1 MSSTH
6 RGAHSPE
13 LSVIVPIYNVERFLA
28 ACLDSLATQTWRDFE
43 VIMVDDGSPDAS
55 AAIAARFAARD
66 SRFRLVRQANAGLGR
81 ARNTGVRHA
90 GGEFLAFV
98 DSDDLLPEYALE
110 YFLAS
115 LRTTGSDFATG
126 NVDVLTSRGRR
137 RSPMHR
143 PIFRGSAAQT
153 HVTRRPVL
161 LYDRL
166 VTNKVWRRSFW
177 DLHGLRFPEG
187 VLYEDIQ
194 VAIPAHF
201 LAAKVDVLAS
211 PVYVWRR
218 HASSIT
224 RNRVN
229 IKSMED
235 RFSAVES
242 VRRFLEE
249 EGSRRFL
256 REWDRVAL
264 DSDLRIFMHL
274 LDRADEPFQ
283 RRFLDLAA
291 GYLHRVHRASTDRLS
306 AIRRLQWHLAGS
318 RMLPELL
325 ETLSFERAT
334 RGEHA
339 RAVRHG
345 LRHYGRL
352 PFLDDPRYAVP
363 RAVYRMREDLA
374 LEQEVRAVTWRR
386 GDLLLSGRARV
397 LHLRANRRRDQQ
409 MVAWLVQ
416 KGGLRRLP
424 LGVVLGSRGR
434 YRLTVDPKRLHV
446 RRAPAPVTWTVELW
460 VLNHGVFR
468 RAELGPPAHVKAR
481 GLVSRQ
487 FEQGVW
493 ARPHWSD
500 QKTLR
505 ITVGPVQAQLTGH
518 RLVGEDLELC
528 LNVPGLAG
536 DGARLCL
543 TPRPGGLTRHHALVR
558 GEEAASF
565 SVRVPVG
572 PLRRSATGRPSEWR
586 AHVMGGVL
594 PEPVAVTMPGAKG
607 RARYTTSEQEIT
619 LSRAA
624 ADELAIRVREP
635 RTTAT
640 VFPAVRQAIV

>member
-1 MSSTH
+1 MTST
-6 RGAHSPE
+6 RRKAHLTE
-13 LSVIVPIYNVERFLA
+13 LSVIVPIYKVEPYLA
-28 ACLDSLATQTWRDFE
+28 ACLDSLASQTWRDLE

-66 SRFRLVRQANAGLGR
+66 SRFRLVSQPNMGLGG
-81 ARNTGVRHA
+81 ARNTGVGHA
-90 GGEFLAFV
+90 SGEFLAFV

-110 YFLAS
+110 YLVAS
-115 LRTTGSDFATG
+115 LRATGSDFATG

-143 PIFRGSAAQT
+143 PIFRGSAAGT

-166 VTNKVWRRSFW
+166 VTNKLWRRSFW

-201 LAAKVDVLAS
+201 LAAKVDVLAA

-235 RFSAVES
+235 RFSAVAS

-249 EGSRRFL
+249 HGSRRHL

-283 RRFLDLAA
+283 ERFLDLTAA
-291 GYLHRVHRASTDRLS
+291 YLGQVHRASTDHLT
-306 AIRRLQWHLAGS
+306 AIRRLQWHLAGR

-325 ETLSFERAT
+325 ETVTFERTAT
-334 RGEHA
+334 DEHA
-339 RAVRHG
+339 PAVRHG

-363 RAVYRMREDLA
+363 REVYRMRDDLA
-374 LEQEVRAVTWRR
+374 LEQEVRAVAWRA
-386 GDLLLSGRARV
+386 GKLVLSGRARV
-397 LHLRANRRRDQQ
+397 LHLRATRRRDQQ
-409 MVAWLVQ
+409 LVAWLVQ
-416 KGGLRRLP
+416 KDARRRLP
-424 LGVVLGSRGR
+424 LGVVLGARGR
-434 YRLTVDPKRLHV
+434 YRLTVDPRRLHL
-446 RRAPAPVTWTVELW
+446 RRASSPATWTVELW
-460 VLNHGVFR
+460 VQNHGVFH
-468 RAELGPPAHVKAR
+468 RAELGPPAHIKAR
-481 GLVSRQ
+481 GLVSMQ
-487 FEQGVW
+487 IEQGVW

-505 ITVGPVQAQLTGH
+505 ITVGPSVALLTGH
-518 RLVGEDLELC
+518 RLAGESLELS
-528 LNVPGLAG
+528 LEVSVQLG
-536 DGARLCL
+536 DDGRLCL
-543 TPRPGGLTRHHALVR
+543 TPRPGGLTSHHPLVR
-558 GEEAASF
+558 GDGPASF
-565 SVRVPVG
+565 VARVP
-572 PLRRSATGRPSEWR
+572 LAALKRSTTGRQSEWR
-586 AHVMGGVL
+586 AHVMGSAL
-594 PEPVAVTMPGAKG
+594 REPIAVTLTGTKPRPRHVVAD
-607 RARYTTSEQEIT
+607 QEIA
-619 LSRAA
+619 LRRAA
-624 ADELAIRVREP
+624 ADELAIRVRNP
-635 RTTAT
+635 RTNAT
-640 VFPAVRQAIV
+640 IFPAERQSIV

>member
-1 MSSTH
+1 MT
-6 RGAHSPE
+6 E
-13 LSVIVPIYNVERFLA
+13 LSVIVPIYKVEPYLA
-28 ACLDSLATQTWRDFE
+28 ACLDSLASQTWRDLE

-66 SRFRLVRQANAGLGR
+66 PRFRLVRQPNAGLGG

-90 GGEFLAFV
+90 SGEFLAFV

-110 YFLAS
+110 YLLAS

-126 NVDVLTSRGRR
+126 NVDVLTARGRK

-143 PIFRGSAAQT
+143 PIFRGSETET

-177 DLHGLRFPEG
+177 DLHGLCFPEG

-201 LAAKVDVLAS
+201 LATRVDVLAA

-229 IKSMED
+229 VKSMED

-242 VRRFLEE
+242 VRRFLQENWP
-249 EGSRRFL
+249 RRYL

-283 RRFLDLAA
+283 QRFLDLAA
-291 GYLHRVHRASTDRLS
+291 AYLGHVHRTSTDRLT
-306 AIRRLQWHLAGS
+306 AIRRLQWHLAGR

-325 ETLSFERAT
+325 ETLWFERST
-334 RGEHA
+334 RDEHP
-339 RAVRHG
+339 RAVRRG

-352 PFLDDPRYAVP
+352 PFFDDPVQAVP
-363 RAVYRMREDLA
+363 REVYRMREDLA
-374 LEQEVRAVTWRR
+374 LEQEVRAVAWR
-386 GDLLLSGRARV
+386 GGELVLSGRARV
-397 LHLRANRRRDQQ
+397 LHLRAARRRDQQ
-409 MVAWLVQ
+409 MVGWLVR
-416 KGGLRRLP
+416 KDGLRRLP
-424 LGVVLGSRGR
+424 LGVVLGARGR
-434 YRLTVDPKRLHV
+434 YRLTVDPRRLHV
-446 RRAPAPVTWTVELW
+446 RRAPSPTIWTVELW
-460 VLNHGVFR
+460 VLNHGVFH
-468 RAELGPPAHVKAR
+468 RAELGPPSHVKAR
-481 GLVSRQ
+481 GLVSKQ
-487 FEQGVW
+487 IEEGVW

-505 ITVGPVQAQLTGH
+505 ITVGPSQACLTGH
-518 RLVGEDLELC
+518 RLTGETLELS
-528 LNVPGLAG
+528 LEVPVKLGEQPH
-536 DGARLCL
+536 LCL
-543 TPRPGGLTRHHALVR
+543 TPRPGGIARHHPLVQ
-558 GEEAASF
+558 GDQATSF
-565 SVRVPVG
+565 SVQIPVG
-572 PLRRSATGRPSEWR
+572 LLKRSMTGQPSEWR
-586 AHVMGGVL
+586 AHVVGGAL
-594 PEPVAVTMPGAKG
+594 PEPIAVTVAGTKP
-607 RARYTTSEQEIT
+607 RTRYTTAHDEIT
-619 LSRAA
+619 LRRGA
-624 ADELAIRVREP
+624 ADELAIRVRNP
-635 RTTAT
+635 RTTPT
-640 VFPAVRQAIV
+640 IFPAERQSIV